1 MIFYRCHNNFLELMF
16 VNFNVS
22 NVWDYKF
29 ESVNTTDSNVI
40 VLATIVSVF
49 FFFLRG
55 GIIFK

>member
-1 MIFYRCHNNFLELMF
+1 MF
-16 VNFNVS
+16 VNFNVR

-29 ESVNTTDSNVI
+29 ESVNTTDSNAI

-49 FFFLRG
+49 FFFVRG

>member
-49 FFFLRG
+49 FFL
-55 GIIFK
+55 